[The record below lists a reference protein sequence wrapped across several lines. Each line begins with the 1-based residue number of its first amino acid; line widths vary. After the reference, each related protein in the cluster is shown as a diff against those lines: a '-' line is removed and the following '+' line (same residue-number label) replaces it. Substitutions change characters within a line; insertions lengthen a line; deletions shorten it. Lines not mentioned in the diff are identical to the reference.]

1 MTSTSLPRTVARRAV
16 PLTAIAVGALAF
28 AGCGGGDDDSGKPA
42 TPAAAA
48 ATTTGAAPKA
58 FLADDV
64 PARVAAYAEATFRP
78 AQEPKAAIEELS
90 RLFGVAD
97 PGGELLKELDLDD
110 ELENGKTF
118 EKDVLPHLGDH
129 LGAFL
134 LQAASASAAKKPQ
147 GAIVAEVKDAD
158 ALRATLEPA
167 LKKDSTVATI
177 AGQQVYRDKDG
188 EAAAWIGEDTF
199 ALGTEDAVRATIEA
213 TEGET
218 LDGNPRYKA
227 AIAQVRATDPL
238 GLGWVDL
245 QQAPTLNGA
254 IAKANDEGARRTKK
268 PGSGLTESQ
277 LKQLPPSVRK
287 RLESS
292 GSGSG
297 SASQFGMSSPMMG
310 LDASTTVPTTDATA
324 AMALSLRPGRATV
337 STGGTAAKGL
347 GEQAQAGADAVAAL
361 PGGSWL
367 AFGAP
372 TSGLAGTNGLGASGP
387 EAWKQLEALT
397 GELPA
402 DFKAAVG
409 KVKSVSGAARGDSLL
424 GAAGG
429 IVLQTEDD
437 ASAKALLDGMGE
449 LVKRQTGFPVKSQ
462 GIEGADA
469 GLVAAPQGLPLQIA
483 AGQKGDRVA
492 IGLGVDSVTSILK
505 PSSKFG
511 DDPTYASAK
520 QALGGATPSL
530 VINPK
535 PLTNLIGSLG
545 VGEARQAVEALQRL
559 KLIAAS
565 QESTGATTWRGT
577 LVVDYDAAQKAGG
590 TTTTP

>member
-28 AGCGGGDDDSGKPA
+28 AGCGGGDDEASKPA

-48 ATTTGAAPKA
+48 ATTTGSAPKA

-97 PGGELLKELDLDD
+97 PGGELIKAFDMDD
-110 ELENGKTF
+110 ELEGGKTF

-129 LGAFL
+129 VGAFL
-134 LQAASASAAKKPQ
+134 LQAASASAAKRPQ
-147 GAIVAEVKDAD
+147 GAIVAEVKDPD

-167 LKKDSTVATI
+167 VKKDSTTVTV
-177 AGQQVYRDKDG
+177 AGQKVYRDKDG
-188 EAAAWIGEDTF
+188 EVAAWFGDDTF
-199 ALGTEDAVRATIEA
+199 AVGTEDAVRAAIEA
-213 TEGET
+213 SGANALE
-218 LDGNPRYKA
+218 GNPRYKA
-227 AIAQVRATDPL
+227 ALAQVRATDPI
-238 GLGWVDL
+238 GLTWVDL

-254 IAKANDEGARRTKK
+254 ITKAMDEGSSRVRK
-268 PGSGLTESQ
+268 PGSGLTRSQ

-292 GSGSG
+292 GSDESF
-297 SASQFGMSSPMMG
+297 SSSSPLTG
-310 LDASTTVPTTDATA
+310 LSATATVPTTDATL

-347 GEQAQAGADAVAAL
+347 GAQAKAGADAVAAL

-372 TSGLAGTNGLGASGP
+372 ISGLTAANGLGASGP

-402 DFKAAVG
+402 EFKDAVG

-437 ASAKALLDGMGE
+437 ASAKALLDGMGD
-449 LVKRQTGFPVKSQ
+449 LLKRQTGFPIKSQ
-462 GIEGADA
+462 DIEGADA

-505 PSSKFG
+505 PSSTFG
-511 DDPTYASAK
+511 DDPTYDRAK
-520 QALGGATPSL
+520 QALGGATPNL

-545 VGEARQAVEALQRL
+545 VGEAREAVEALQRL
-559 KLIAAS
+559 KLLAAS

-577 LVVDYDAAQKAGG
+577 FVVDYDASQKAGG

>member
-28 AGCGGGDDDSGKPA
+28 AGCGGGDDESGKPA

-97 PGGELLKELDLDD
+97 PGGELLKDLDLDD

-118 EKDVLPHLGDH
+118 EKDILPHLGDH
-129 LGAFL
+129 LGGFL
-134 LQAASASAAKKPQ
+134 LQAPSASAAKKPQ
-147 GAIVAEVKDAD
+147 GAMVAEVKDAD
-158 ALRATLEPA
+158 ALRATLEPVV
-167 LKKDSTVATI
+167 KKDSTVVTI
-177 AGQQVYRDKDG
+177 AGQQVYRDKDS
-188 EAAAWIGEDTF
+188 EAAAWIGDDTF

-227 AIAQVRATDPL
+227 AIAQVRASDPV
-238 GLGWVDL
+238 GLAWVDL

-254 IAKANDEGARRTKK
+254 IAKAADEGGSRATK

-277 LKQLPPSVRK
+277 LKQLPPSVQK
-287 RLESS
+287 RLKSGGGAGASS
-292 GSGSG
+292 MSGLG
-297 SASQFGMSSPMMG
+297 
-310 LDASTTVPTTDATA
+310 ASTTVPTTDATIA
-324 AMALSLRPGRATV
+324 TALSMRPGRATL
-337 STGGTAAKGL
+337 STGGTAAEGL

-372 TSGLAGTNGLGASGP
+372 TSGLAGMNGMGASGP

-402 DFKAAVG
+402 DFKAAVS

-462 GIEGADA
+462 SIEGADA

-492 IGLGVDSVTSILK
+492 IGLGVDSVTSVLK

-511 DDPTYASAK
+511 DDPTYDRAK
-520 QALGGATPSL
+520 QALGGATPNL

-577 LVVDYDAAQKAGG
+577 FVVDYDASQKAGG

>member
-28 AGCGGGDDDSGKPA
+28 AGCGGGDDESGKPA

-64 PARVAAYAEATFRP
+64 PAKVAAYAEATFRP
-78 AQEPKAAIEELS
+78 GQEPKAAIEELS

-97 PGGELLKELDLDD
+97 PGGELMKSLDLDD
-110 ELENGKTF
+110 ELESGKTF

-129 LGAFL
+129 VGAFL

-167 LKKDSTVATI
+167 LKDESRVVTV
-177 AGQQVYRDKDG
+177 AGQQVYRDKNSQ
-188 EAAAWIGEDTF
+188 AAAWIGDDLF
-199 ALGTEDAVRATIEA
+199 AMGTEDAVRATIEA

-218 LDGNPRYKA
+218 LDGNARYKA
-227 AIAQVRATDPL
+227 AIAQVRASDPL
-238 GLGWVDL
+238 GLTWVDL

-254 IAKANDEGARRTKK
+254 IAKAADEGGSRAKK
-268 PGSGLTESQ
+268 PASGLTESQ

-292 GSGSG
+292 GGGGGFGTSG
-297 SASQFGMSSPMMG
+297 GMG
-310 LDASTTVPTTDATA
+310 ALDASTTVPTTDATI

-337 STGGTAAKGL
+337 STGGTAPEGL
-347 GEQAQAGADAVAAL
+347 GGEAKAGADAVAAL

-372 TSGLAGTNGLGASGP
+372 ISGMNGLGATGP
-387 EAWKQLEALT
+387 EVWEQLEAVT

-402 DFKAAVG
+402 DFKAALG

-429 IVLQTEDD
+429 VVLQTEDD
-437 ASAKALLDGMGE
+437 ASAKALLDGMGG
-449 LVKRQTGFPVKSQ
+449 LVKRQTGFPVRSQ
-462 GIEGADA
+462 DIEGADA

-511 DDPTYASAK
+511 DDPTYDRAK
-520 QALGGATPSL
+520 QALGGATPSV

-559 KLIAAS
+559 KLIAGS

-577 LVVDYDAAQKAGG
+577 FVVDYDASQQAGG

>member
-28 AGCGGGDDDSGKPA
+28 AGCGGGDDESGKPA

-78 AQEPKAAIEELS
+78 GQEPKAAIEELS

-97 PGGELLKELDLDD
+97 PGGELMKGLDLDD
-110 ELENGKTF
+110 ELEDGKTF

-134 LQAASASAAKKPQ
+134 LQAASASDAKKPQ
-147 GAIVAEVKDAD
+147 GALVAEVKDAD

-167 LKKDSTVATI
+167 LKDESRVVTV
-177 AGQQVYRDKDG
+177 AGQQVYRDKNS
-188 EAAAWIGEDTF
+188 EAAAWIGDDLF
-199 ALGTEDAVRATIEA
+199 AMGTEDAVRATIEA

-218 LDGNPRYKA
+218 LDGNARYKA
-227 AIAQVRATDPL
+227 ALAQVRASDPL
-238 GLGWVDL
+238 GLTWVDL

-254 IAKANDEGARRTKK
+254 IEKAADEGGSRAKK

-287 RLESS
+287 RLGSS
-292 GSGSG
+292 GGG
-297 SASQFGMSSPMMG
+297 GGYGRVGALG
-310 LDASTTVPTTDATA
+310 ASTTVPTTDATI

-337 STGGTAAKGL
+337 STGGTAAEGL
-347 GEQAQAGADAVAAL
+347 GEQAKAGADAVAAL

-372 TSGLAGTNGLGASGP
+372 ISGLAGTNGLGASGP

-402 DFKAAVG
+402 EFKDAVG

-437 ASAKALLDGMGE
+437 ASAEALLDGMGE

-462 GIEGADA
+462 DIEGADA

-505 PSSKFG
+505 PSSTFG
-511 DDPTYASAK
+511 DDPTYDRAK
-520 QALGGATPSL
+520 QALGGATPNL

-577 LVVDYDAAQKAGG
+577 LVVDYDASQPAGG